1 MKLIKE
7 KKLAQVH
14 KFIYQIWNLNPGLIS
29 VITSISFSSFKYMIL
44 SYILVYGFVKLVLN
58 NSNTPVL
65 FLEIHICQYSINGPK
80 SLFHF
85 LMQLYHN
92 AHLWIILWNI
102 LVPDLEYIFI
112 VYNHKP
118 DFVDSIPWAHF

>member
-14 KFIYQIWNLNPGLIS
+14 KFICQIWNLNPGLIS
-29 VITSISFSSFKYMIL
+29 VITSIPFSFKYMIL
-44 SYILVYGFVKLVLN
+44 SYILVYAFVKLVLN

-65 FLEIHICQYSINGPK
+65 FLEIHICLYSINGPK
-80 SLFHF
+80 SVFYF
-85 LMQLYHN
+85 FMQFYNN

-118 DFVDSIPWAHF
+118 DFVDSVPWAHF